1 MQKIIIFIV
10 CVACS
15 ITLLGQTPSSADT
28 QFKAGKYAEAQK
40 AYKALIKSY
49 PSNPLF
55 SYRYARCAQE
65 LGDDSTAIEY
75 FILSGNRYNLK
86 HLYIGDSYLRLWNA
100 DAAIESYHRYQ
111 EKEPEERQEYIQQ
124 KLAEAEKLQRY
135 LRRVEKIQVIDS
147 VEIAIDH
154 MLDVVK
160 LSAEAGHLS
169 LDSMHSIVYTNQRND
184 KRIWATHHEDG
195 RILLTSHRLMD
206 HWSNSDT
213 LPTSINFAADQCSPY
228 LLNDGV
234 TLYFA
239 AEDENGIGGLDIYIS
254 RYNTTTETYTT
265 PENIGMPYNSP
276 ANEYM
281 MVIDEVHQVGYLA
294 TDRSSK
300 PGFVHVYSF
309 AIPEQKQ
316 YWRNLENKQLVK
328 YAKLQQFELYTEDI
342 APSIEVTEVEL
353 PQITEQS
360 VEIGDF
366 RFVINDSVVYYSI
379 DDFQVSDAKDKYL
392 EWKTVEAQL
401 QTEAQQLTELRK
413 DYAAADEIERK
424 ALAPSIM
431 QLEKNQYLLAQRC
444 QSLLYDIRQI
454 EMSAQ

>member
-111 EKEPEERQEYIQQ
+111 EKEPDERQEYIQQ

-228 LLNDGV
+228 LLSDGV

-316 YWRNLENKQLVK
+316 YWRNLENNQLVK
-328 YAKLQQFELYTEDI
+328 YAKLQQFELYTEDV

-379 DDFQVSDAKDKYL
+379 DNFQVSDAKDKYL

>member
-147 VEIAIDH
+147 VEIAIDQ

-184 KRIWATHHEDG
+184 KRVWASYHEG
-195 RILLTSHRLMD
+195 SKILLTSHRLMD

-228 LLNDGV
+228 LLSDGV

-316 YWRNLENKQLVK
+316 YWRNLENNQLVK

-431 QLEKNQYLLAQRC
+431 QLEKNQYLLVQRC

>member
-213 LPTSINFAADQCSPY
+213 LPTSINFATNQCSPY
-228 LLNDGV
+228 LLSDGV

-281 MVIDEVHQVGYLA
+281 MVIDEVQQVGYLA

-316 YWRNLENKQLVK
+316 YWRNLENNQLVK
-328 YAKLQQFELYTEDI
+328 YAKLQQFELYTEDV

-424 ALAPSIM
+424 TLAPSIM

>member
-213 LPTSINFAADQCSPY
+213 LPTSINFATNQCSPY
-228 LLNDGV
+228 LLSDGV

-281 MVIDEVHQVGYLA
+281 MVIDEVQQVGYLA

-316 YWRNLENKQLVK
+316 YWRNLENNQLVK
-328 YAKLQQFELYTEDI
+328 YAKLQQFELYTEDV

-424 ALAPSIM
+424 TLAPSIM

-454 EMSAQ
+454 EISAQ

>member
-10 CVACS
+10 SVACS

-160 LSAEAGHLS
+160 LSAESGHLS

-184 KRIWATHHEDG
+184 KRIWATQHEDG

-228 LLNDGV
+228 LLSDGV

-316 YWRNLENKQLVK
+316 YWRNLENNQLVK
-328 YAKLQQFELYTEDI
+328 YAKLQQFELYTEDV

>member
-184 KRIWATHHEDG
+184 KRIWATYHEDG

-328 YAKLQQFELYTEDI
+328 YAKLQQFELYTEDV
-342 APSIEVTEVEL
+342 ASSIEVTEVEL

-431 QLEKNQYLLAQRC
+431 QLEKNQYLLVQRC

>member
-111 EKEPEERQEYIQQ
+111 EKEPEERKEYIQQ

-228 LLNDGV
+228 LLSDGV

-254 RYNTTTETYTT
+254 RYNTTTESYTT

-316 YWRNLENKQLVK
+316 YWRNLENNQLVK
-328 YAKLQQFELYTEDI
+328 YAKLQQFELYTEDV

-424 ALAPSIM
+424 TLAPSIM

>member
-184 KRIWATHHEDG
+184 KRIWATQHEDG

-228 LLNDGV
+228 LLSDGV

-316 YWRNLENKQLVK
+316 YWRNMENNQLVK
-328 YAKLQQFELYTEDI
+328 YAKLQQFELYTEDV

>member
-228 LLNDGV
+228 LLSDGV

-316 YWRNLENKQLVK
+316 YWRNLENNQLVK
-328 YAKLQQFELYTEDI
+328 YAKLQQFELYTEDV

-424 ALAPSIM
+424 TLAPSIM

>member
-1 MQKIIIFIV
+1 
-10 CVACS
+10 VACS

-184 KRIWATHHEDG
+184 KRIWATQHEDG

-228 LLNDGV
+228 LLSDGV

-309 AIPEQKQ
+309 DIPEQKQ
-316 YWRNLENKQLVK
+316 YWRNLENNQLVK
-328 YAKLQQFELYTEDI
+328 YAKLQQFELYTEDV

>member
-184 KRIWATHHEDG
+184 KRIWATQHEDG

-228 LLNDGV
+228 LLSDGV

-316 YWRNLENKQLVK
+316 YWRNLENNQLVK
-328 YAKLQQFELYTEDI
+328 YAKLQQFELYTEDV

-431 QLEKNQYLLAQRC
+431 QLEKNQYLLAQQC

>member
-228 LLNDGV
+228 LLSDGV

-316 YWRNLENKQLVK
+316 YWRNLENNQLVK
-328 YAKLQQFELYTEDI
+328 YAKLQQFELYTEDV

-379 DDFQVSDAKDKYL
+379 DNFQVSDAKDKYL

>member
-28 QFKAGKYAEAQK
+28 QFKEGKYAEAQK

-213 LPTSINFAADQCSPY
+213 LPTSINFATNQCSPY
-228 LLNDGV
+228 LLSDGV

-281 MVIDEVHQVGYLA
+281 MVIDEVQQVGYLA

-316 YWRNLENKQLVK
+316 YWRNLENNQLVK
-328 YAKLQQFELYTEDI
+328 YAKLQQFELYTEDV

>member
-1 MQKIIIFIV
+1 
-10 CVACS
+10 
-15 ITLLGQTPSSADT
+15 
-28 QFKAGKYAEAQK
+28 
-40 AYKALIKSY
+40 
-49 PSNPLF
+49 
-55 SYRYARCAQE
+55 
-65 LGDDSTAIEY
+65 
-75 FILSGNRYNLK
+75 
-86 HLYIGDSYLRLWNA
+86 
-100 DAAIESYHRYQ
+100 
-111 EKEPEERQEYIQQ
+111 
-124 KLAEAEKLQRY
+124 
-135 LRRVEKIQVIDS
+135 
-147 VEIAIDH
+147 
-154 MLDVVK
+154 
-160 LSAEAGHLS
+160 
-169 LDSMHSIVYTNQRND
+169 
-184 KRIWATHHEDG
+184 
-195 RILLTSHRLMD
+195 MD

-228 LLNDGV
+228 LLSDGV

-316 YWRNLENKQLVK
+316 YWRNLENNQLVK
-328 YAKLQQFELYTEDI
+328 YAKLQQFELYTEDV

-392 EWKTVEAQL
+392 EWKTVEVQL

>member
-184 KRIWATHHEDG
+184 KRIWATQHEDG

-213 LPTSINFAADQCSPY
+213 LPTSINFATDQCSPY
-228 LLNDGV
+228 LLSDGV

-281 MVIDEVHQVGYLA
+281 MVIDEVHQMGYLA

-316 YWRNLENKQLVK
+316 YWRNMENNQLVK
-328 YAKLQQFELYTEDI
+328 YAKLQQFELYTEDV

>member
-184 KRIWATHHEDG
+184 NRIWATHHEDG
-195 RILLTSHRLMD
+195 RILLTSHRLME

-228 LLNDGV
+228 LLSDGV

-281 MVIDEVHQVGYLA
+281 MVIDEVQQVGYLA

-316 YWRNLENKQLVK
+316 YWRNLENNQLVK
-328 YAKLQQFELYTEDI
+328 YAKLQQFELYTEDV
-342 APSIEVTEVEL
+342 APSVEVTEVEL

-379 DDFQVSDAKDKYL
+379 HDFQVSDAKDKYL

>member
-111 EKEPEERQEYIQQ
+111 EKEPEERQEYVQQ

-228 LLNDGV
+228 LLSDGV

-316 YWRNLENKQLVK
+316 YWRNLENNQLVK
-328 YAKLQQFELYTEDI
+328 YAKLQQFELYTEDV

-379 DDFQVSDAKDKYL
+379 DNFQVSDAKDKYL

>member
-10 CVACS
+10 CMACS

-111 EKEPEERQEYIQQ
+111 EKEPEERQEYVQQ

-228 LLNDGV
+228 LLSDGV

-281 MVIDEVHQVGYLA
+281 MVIDEVHQVGYLV

-379 DDFQVSDAKDKYL
+379 DNFQVSDAKDKYL

>member
-184 KRIWATHHEDG
+184 KRIWATQHEDG

-228 LLNDGV
+228 LLSDGV

-316 YWRNLENKQLVK
+316 YWRNLENNQLVK
-328 YAKLQQFELYTEDI
+328 YAKLQQFELYTEDV

>member
-228 LLNDGV
+228 LLSDGV

-254 RYNTTTETYTT
+254 RYNTTTESYTT

-316 YWRNLENKQLVK
+316 YWRNLENNQLVK
-328 YAKLQQFELYTEDI
+328 YAKLQQFELYTEDV

-424 ALAPSIM
+424 TLAPSIM

>member
-147 VEIAIDH
+147 VGIAIDH

-228 LLNDGV
+228 LLSDGV

-316 YWRNLENKQLVK
+316 YWRNLENNQLVK

-431 QLEKNQYLLAQRC
+431 QLEKNQYLLVQRC
-444 QSLLYDIRQI
+444 QSLLYNIRQI